1 MISMLTLFCFSLLF
15 DFSFGFSFPQISLVS
30 CPFVCALSFDLP
42 LDVAFYVRI
51 PLVGPS
57 FLL

>member
-1 MISMLTLFCFSLLF
+1 MLTLFRFSLLF

-30 CPFVCALSFDLP
+30 CPLVCALSFDLP